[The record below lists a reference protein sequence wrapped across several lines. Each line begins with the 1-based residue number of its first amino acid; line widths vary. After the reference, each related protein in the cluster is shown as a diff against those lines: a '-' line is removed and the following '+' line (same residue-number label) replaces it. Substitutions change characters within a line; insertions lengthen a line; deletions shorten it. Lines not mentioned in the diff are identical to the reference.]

1 MRAWRNYRR
10 KRKIRK
16 TDNYQWFYRE
26 FWMEHEAKD
35 WLPDWWRSYCRY
47 ARFAYV
53 ILALL
58 GLLSI
63 CLGMATGSL
72 TEVWHGATYLALTAA
87 FAGLFDFIYR
97 TSDLR
102 IADQY
107 ALTKCGGLDET
118 KSEAA
123 DAK

>member
-1 MRAWRNYRR
+1 MRAWQNYRR
-10 KRKIRK
+10 KRKTRK
-16 TDNYQWFYRE
+16 TDNYQRFYRE

-53 ILALL
+53 ILVSL
-58 GLLSI
+58 GLLLI
-63 CLGMATGSL
+63 CLGMAMGSL
-72 TEVWHGATYLALTAA
+72 TEVWHGVMYLALMVA
-87 FAGLFDFIYR
+87 FTVLFDFIYR

-102 IADQY
+102 MADQY
-107 ALTKCGGLDET
+107 ALMKCGGLDET
-118 KSEAA
+118 ELETT